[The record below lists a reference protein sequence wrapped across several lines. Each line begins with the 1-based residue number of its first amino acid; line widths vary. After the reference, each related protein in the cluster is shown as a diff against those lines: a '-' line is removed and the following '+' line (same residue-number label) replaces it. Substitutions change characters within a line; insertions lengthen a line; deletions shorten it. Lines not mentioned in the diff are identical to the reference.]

1 VSTEPSRTDNQRPKR
16 FIGPQ
21 ENPSM
26 SDEDSSQADGPTKE
40 RHPERTPDESGP
52 TAVGDGRQKHVSV
65 HTRTDGHHDHGNVY
79 LKHSSVAFFVSPDKS
94 FPDGATTRYAKSG
107 LSRVEV
113 TQHHSMCFITTATA
127 GDDALDAL
135 RGFRDGALVQSVP
148 GRALVAT
155 YYAVSPPI
163 AATLS
168 RHPEATTTRLV
179 GWLVRRCG
187 ALARR
192 RTRASP
198 AVRVLLTGL
207 LVVLYVIGVA
217 CAALGHLAIRRRES
231 SGEKPSDVLDG

>member
-1 VSTEPSRTDNQRPKR
+1 
-16 FIGPQ
+16 
-21 ENPSM
+21 M
-26 SDEDSSQADGPTKE
+26 SDGDSSQADGSTEE
-40 RHPERTPDESGP
+40 RNPELTPDESGSSDDVGP

-79 LKHSSVAFFVSPDKS
+79 LKHSSVAFFVSPNKS
-94 FPDGATTRYAKSG
+94 FSDGETTRYAKSD
-107 LSRVEV
+107 LNRVEV

-135 RGFRDGALVQSVP
+135 RGFRDGTLVQSVP

-155 YYAVSPPI
+155 YYAISPPI

-168 RHPEATTTRLV
+168 RHPEARTTRLV

-192 RTRASP
+192 RTRVSP
-198 AVRVLLTGL
+198 AARVFLTGL